1 MTQLA
6 DIIKQKQ
13 VHMHRIIEKVLKLLE
28 INDKPVELGS
38 GTRGIAYRVGDLV
51 YKVTEDKS
59 EYSLSK
65 RMIGKNTK
73 YINKIHKC
81 YIIQESKS
89 VYYVIVQDYVQPLS
103 EITDDNITFDN
114 LAHRGRSIIQLNGD
128 IEYQLNMFN
137 FINTAFTHQRD
148 RRLAITYIHL
158 IEEMLVNDFK
168 NSDACYDN
176 LGVKDGRLIVF
187 DLGYSDEIIDHDSDD
202 LLIV

>member
-1 MTQLA
+1 
-6 DIIKQKQ
+6 
-13 VHMHRIIEKVLKLLE
+13 MHRVIEKVLKLLE
-28 INDKPVELGS
+28 INDTPVELGS
-38 GTRGIAYRVGDLV
+38 GTRGIAYRVGNLV
-51 YKVTEDKS
+51 YKVTEDNS

-81 YIIQESKS
+81 YIIQESKI

-103 EITDDNITFDN
+103 EITDDGITFDN
-114 LAHRGRSIIQLNGD
+114 LAHRGRNIIQSNGD

-137 FINTAFTHQRD
+137 FINEAFTNQRD

-158 IEEMLVNDFK
+158 IEEMLVNGFK

-176 LGVKDGRLIVF
+176 LGVKYGRLIVF
-187 DLGYSDEIIDHDSDD
+187 DLGYSDEYVDHDSDD
-202 LLIV
+202 LLIG